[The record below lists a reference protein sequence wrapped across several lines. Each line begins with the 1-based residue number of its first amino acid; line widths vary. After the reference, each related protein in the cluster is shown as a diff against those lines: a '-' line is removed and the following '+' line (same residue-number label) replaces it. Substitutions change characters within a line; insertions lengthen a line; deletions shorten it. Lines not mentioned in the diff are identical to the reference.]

1 VVAAFDSLEAARQFK
16 ATGPVVMK
24 AGTQAEFVIRQTN
37 DPSVVYVAT
46 AMPGPNEAVVYVNG
60 QAVRIQ
66 INDDLLARAYNNIG
80 AEAMGPI
87 FKAGQSLNR
96 FLSTIYTGY
105 SPEFILV
112 NVKRDFTAGI
122 MNITGTKGITFA
134 GTAIKNYAP
143 MFADLLRYGATGTE
157 GRWIK
162 MYRENGGNTGA
173 AYLSDL
179 ERLGADLLTQYATYR
194 GVTANLAEGNLRIA
208 ARAAGRKAFSVTLR
222 PIELI
227 NMAGENAMRLA
238 VFKTSIER
246 GESPAAAASLA
257 KNVTVNFNRKGE
269 WGSNL
274 NASFLF
280 FNAAVQGTASVVKP
294 LFKGEHKY
302 QGRALAAGLASL
314 GFIMA
319 AFMGAE
325 DEEEYE
331 KLPDYVKGRNMVIKV
346 GDQWATV
353 AVPYGQGFFWNMG
366 RIVADGQRTGD
377 WSKSGWHLATSFIT
391 EMTPF
396 GSAVAG
402 DELRGENA
410 LYLLPTA
417 LQILGAPIVNQNSF
431 GSEMM
436 PVRGF
441 DKHKPDTDL
450 AWRSTEGTWPDILAK
465 ELFHVGIEISPE
477 TIKHLT
483 RTFTGGAG
491 TFVSSTVDA
500 AVLKTQ
506 GASMETSEIPFKRKF
521 VRKTNVRDSRS
532 TYWTA
537 KTKIDKAVSELKRAV
552 DTKDFTLRDAI
563 RNEKRDLLAMENLAE
578 TYQDM
583 ADAKRTRAEK
593 IRLSTTLSTAER
605 RRRIKEIEK
614 QEEEILDRFMR
625 IFRERTRD

>member
-1 VVAAFDSLEAARQFK
+1 
-16 ATGPVVMK
+16 
-24 AGTQAEFVIRQTN
+24 
-37 DPSVVYVAT
+37 
-46 AMPGPNEAVVYVNG
+46 
-60 QAVRIQ
+60 
-66 INDDLLARAYNNIG
+66 
-80 AEAMGPI
+80 
-87 FKAGQSLNR
+87 
-96 FLSTIYTGY
+96 
-105 SPEFILV
+105 
-112 NVKRDFTAGI
+112 
-122 MNITGTKGITFA
+122 
-134 GTAIKNYAP
+134 
-143 MFADLLRYGATGTE
+143 
-157 GRWIK
+157 
-162 MYRENGGNTGA
+162 
-173 AYLSDL
+173 
-179 ERLGADLLTQYATYR
+179 
-194 GVTANLAEGNLRIA
+194 
-208 ARAAGRKAFSVTLR
+208 
-222 PIELI
+222 
-227 NMAGENAMRLA
+227 
-238 VFKTSIER
+238 
-246 GESPAAAASLA
+246 
-257 KNVTVNFNRKGE
+257 
-269 WGSNL
+269 
-274 NASFLF
+274 LF
-280 FNAAVQGTASVVKP
+280 FSAAVQGTASNLKP
-294 LFKGEHKY
+294 LFKGKNKY
-302 QGRALAAGLASL
+302 QGRAFAAGLASL

-402 DELRGENA
+402 DEFDGKQA
-410 LYLLPTA
+410 LLYMLPTA
-417 LQILGAPIVNQNSF
+417 AQIPGAVVFNRTSF
-431 GSEMM
+431 GSEMY
-436 PVRGF
+436 PESSF
-441 DKHKPDTDL
+441 DPQQPDTDK

-521 VRKTNVRDSRS
+521 VRKNNVRDSRS